1 VPAARVYLAPGFF
14 GFEQLAG
21 VEYFGHVVAA
31 LEKRFAKRGRELEV
45 RVAEVH
51 PSASIRRR
59 AARLAELVAETAG
72 SDEGPIHLLGHSIGG
87 LDVRLVAT
95 PGARLHP
102 EDLGSSGWLERLRSV
117 TTMNTPHYGTPLAAV
132 FATAKGQRILYA
144 LSAITVAGLR
154 LGAPPL
160 AASSLLVTT
169 LTGTRE
175 RSGLEHDAADRI
187 TDAVVRVLDEAA
199 SLRLRTWLRQ
209 IRDDQGAIL
218 QLTPEAM
225 DLFQAAVRDRPGL
238 RYQYV
243 ASYVPPGRVLDYLRF
258 VRSPWAGV
266 SAALFRLVS
275 RLTAVQDPRYPCAP
289 EAGGDA
295 ELQAE
300 LGELP
305 PPGANDG
312 VAPLRSQL
320 WGKPVWVGKAD
331 HLDVVG
337 HFRGRGGH
345 HDWLCS
351 GARFGRRSF
360 EQMMDRIVEGMLEGE
375 AAPAPGRTAG
385 GRL

>member
-1 VPAARVYLAPGFF
+1 M
-14 GFEQLAG
+14 AG

-31 LEKRFAKRGRELEV
+31 LEKRFAERGRELEI
-45 RVAEVH
+45 RVADVH

-87 LDVRLVAT
+87 LDVRLVAA
-95 PGARLHP
+95 PGAQ
-102 EDLGSSGWLERLRSV
+102 LGRGDVSPRDWLERLRSV

-144 LSAITVAGLR
+144 LSAITVVGLR

-160 AASSLLVTT
+160 AASSLLVAT
-169 LTGTRE
+169 LTRARE
-175 RSGLEHDAADRI
+175 RAGRELEAADRI
-187 TDAVVRVLDEAA
+187 TDAVLRVLDEAA
-199 SLRLRTWLRQ
+199 GLRLRSWLRE
-209 IRDDQGAIL
+209 IRDDQGAVL

-225 DLFQAAVRDRPGL
+225 DLFQAGVRNRPGL

-243 ASYVPPGRVLDYLRF
+243 ASYVPPPRARDYLRF
-258 VRSPWAGV
+258 ARSPWAAV

-275 RLTAVQDPRYPCAP
+275 GLTAVQDPRYPCAP
-289 EAGGDA
+289 EGGVDA

-320 WGKPVWVGKAD
+320 WGTPVWVGKAD

-345 HDWLCS
+345 RDWLCS

-360 EQMMDRIVEGMLEGE
+360 EHMMDQIVEGMLEGE
-375 AAPAPGRTAG
+375 VTFRDGARSAAP
-385 GRL
+385 